1 MSYVPLTDADRRK
14 MLRAIGVSSMADLF
28 TDVPEKH
35 RYPLVKLSPPLS
47 EMQVLRELRQLSE
60 RNVDLEHSASF
71 LGAGAYQHYVPSIVN
86 HITSRSEFYTAYT
99 PYQPEI
105 SQGTLQATFEYQSM
119 ICALTGLEVANA
131 SHYDG
136 ATSLAEAVLMA
147 YNVLRGK
154 RRRVILSP
162 AIHPEYRSVVQTYT
176 QGMDVDLVT
185 AGSLDS
191 SIKALIDAIDDDTCC
206 VAVQVPNFF
215 GELESTAGLQEL
227 ADAAHARKA
236 MLIVVSY
243 PIALALLKPP
253 GDYGAD
259 IAVGEA
265 QPLGVGL
272 NYGGPY
278 IGYFACRKKHVHKM
292 AGRLVGQTVDVDGRR
307 GFVLTLSAR
316 EQHIRRE
323 RATSNICTNQA
334 LCALASAVYMSTLG
348 RTGLRRVAELCYH
361 KAHYLAAE
369 IDKLHEYVLVT
380 TRPFFN
386 EFVIRCPRSTRQ
398 INAGLLEC
406 GIIGGF
412 DLGCIDPAMNTQML
426 VCATEVHDRETL
438 DDFVRA
444 LEEVA

>member
-1 MSYVPLTDADRRK
+1 MSYIPLTDAEREE
-14 MLRAIGVSSMADLF
+14 MLETVGVSSIQDLF
-28 TDVPEKH
+28 ADVPERH
-35 RYPLVKLSPPLS
+35 RYPSIELSPPLS
-47 EMQVLRELRQLSE
+47 EMEVLRKLRQLSE
-60 RNVDLEHSASF
+60 KNVDLEHCASF
-71 LGAGAYQHYVPSIVN
+71 LGAGAYQHYVPSVVN

-136 ATSLAEAVLMA
+136 ATALAEAVLMA
-147 YNVLRGK
+147 YNVSRG
-154 RRRVILSP
+154 RRRRAVLS
-162 AIHPEYRSVVQTYT
+162 ATIHPEYQRVVQTYL
-176 QGMDVDLVT
+176 QGIDIDLVT
-185 AGSLDS
+185 HAAPDGD
-191 SIKALIDAIDDDTCC
+191 IGALAAAADDDTFC
-206 VAVQVPNFF
+206 VAIQNPNFF
-215 GELESTAGLQEL
+215 GELERVEDLRKL
-227 ADAAHARKA
+227 ADVVHARKA
-236 MLIVVSY
+236 MLIVSSY
-243 PIALALLKPP
+243 PIALALLHPP
-253 GDYGAD
+253 GAYGAD

-278 IGYFACRKKHVHKM
+278 IGYFACRKQHVHKM

-334 LCALASAVYMSTLG
+334 LCALASAVYMSSLG
-348 RTGLRRVAELCYH
+348 RVGLRRVAELCYH

-369 IDKLHEYVLVT
+369 IAGLDGYDLVT
-380 TRPFFN
+380 TKPFFN
-386 EFVIRCPRSTRQ
+386 EFVVRCPRSAKE
-398 INAGLLEC
+398 INAALLQRD
-406 GIIGGF
+406 IVGGF
-412 DLGCIDPAMNTQML
+412 ELGRLDVGMDDQML
-426 VCATEVHDRETL
+426 ICATEVHSREML
-438 DDFVRA
+438 DAFVQA